1 MPVSGCG
8 AAVAAMDA
16 ENSLRSIS
24 DDKVSNMYSIG
35 LLLLLAQAPAADP
48 WALLQPLLGKWR
60 GEVSGLPGKGTSER
74 EYKTDLRGKVIVGR
88 NRSVYEKE
96 THEDFGVFSYDR
108 QAKAFMLRQFHV
120 EGFVN
125 EYKLVRRSEDG
136 REFEF
141 LTERIENIPAGYRAR
156 EAYRFLGPD
165 EFVETFSL
173 AEPGKDFEVYSE
185 TRFRRVK

>member
-1 MPVSGCG
+1 M
-8 AAVAAMDA
+8 
-16 ENSLRSIS
+16 
-24 DDKVSNMYSIG
+24 VSNMYFVG
-35 LLLLLAQAPAADP
+35 LLLLLVQAPAADP
-48 WALLQPLLGKWR
+48 WALLQPLLGKWS
-60 GEVSGLPGKGTSER
+60 GEASGVPGKGTSER
-74 EYKTDLRGKVIVGR
+74 EYKTDLRGKFIVGR
-88 NRSVYEKE
+88 SRAIYEKE

-125 EYKLVRRSEDG
+125 DYRLVRRSEDG

-141 LTERIENIPAGYRAR
+141 LTVRIKNIPAGYRAR
-156 EAYRFLGPD
+156 EAHRFLGED
-165 EFVETFSL
+165 ECVETFSL

>member
-1 MPVSGCG
+1 MISLATLRR
-8 AAVAAMDA
+8 AAV
-16 ENSLRSIS
+16 
-24 DDKVSNMYSIG
+24 
-35 LLLLLAQAPAADP
+35 
-48 WALLQPLLGKWR
+48 
-60 GEVSGLPGKGTSER
+60 
-74 EYKTDLRGKVIVGR
+74 DLRGKVIVGR

-156 EAYRFLGPD
+156 EAYRLLGPD

-173 AEPGKDFEVYSE
+173 AEPGKDFEVYSQ
-185 TRFRRVK
+185 TRFHRLK